1 MAIEPT
7 DPLERARD
15 LVRDTEPPS
24 ESWEELSSSIMTK
37 VREMVRPSY
46 PILVSVD
53 AEDRTYVS
61 SRVVLTTLR
70 RMLQGQPTHAPTDIA
85 VDVDDE
91 RLLGVRIGLA
101 GSYGVDLV
109 ALADRVRGQ
118 VAAVLVEL
126 LGLPEDG
133 AAGLVDITI
142 EDVVE
147 GDPNLV

>member
-24 ESWEELSSSIMTK
+24 EAWEELSSSVMTK

-53 AEDRTYVS
+53 GEDRTYVS
-61 SRVVLTTLR
+61 SRVVLTALR
-70 RMLQGQPTHAPTDIA
+70 RMLQGQPTHAPTDLT

-91 RLLGVRIGLA
+91 RLLGVHIGLA

-126 LGLPEDG
+126 LDLPEDG